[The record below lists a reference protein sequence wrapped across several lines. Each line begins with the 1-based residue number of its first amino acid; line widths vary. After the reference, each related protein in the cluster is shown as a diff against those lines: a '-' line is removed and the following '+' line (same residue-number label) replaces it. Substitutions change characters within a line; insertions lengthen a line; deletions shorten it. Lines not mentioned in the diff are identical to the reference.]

1 MANQYSGSLEHK
13 ARECFNCSAE
23 ELLKRCAKEQLTYH
37 DLEKRLGVS
46 SGTIRK
52 WAKRY
57 GLELQPAK
65 QIEIDQEK
73 LAQFQDQKLNSYNF
87 LSRPWKAT

>member
-13 ARECFNCSAE
+13 AKQCFNCSAE
-23 ELLKRCAKEQLTYH
+23 ELLQQCADEKLTYH
-37 DLEKRLGVS
+37 DVEKRLGVS

-57 GLELQPAK
+57 GLELMPVK

-73 LAQFQDQKLNSYNF
+73 LAQFRSNSINNYNL
-87 LSRPWKAT
+87 LSRRWTSN